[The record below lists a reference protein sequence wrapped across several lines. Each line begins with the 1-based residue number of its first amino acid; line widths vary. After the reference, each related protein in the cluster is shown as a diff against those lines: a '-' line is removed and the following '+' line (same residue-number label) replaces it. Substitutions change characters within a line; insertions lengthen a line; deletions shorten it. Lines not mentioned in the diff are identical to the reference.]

1 MTKISLIESIYYAL
15 KGFFKEILFER
26 NIKILMLF
34 VLVILTSAL
43 IFNTSLIYFLILFI
57 VCSLLILLE
66 TLNHFFEKM
75 LDFLYPNYNKK
86 VGQLKDY
93 LAGMVLLALI
103 VVLITSLIIL
113 SNPILALLEILSKNL
128 ILTLFLILNFIL
140 LLIIDFVKYRKK
152 NFKKNKFN

>member
-1 MTKISLIESIYYAL
+1 MTKTSLIESIYYAL

-34 VLVILTSAL
+34 VLIILTGAL
-43 IFNTSLIYFLILFI
+43 IFNTTIIYFLILFI

-113 SNPILALLEILSKNL
+113 SNPILTLLEILSKNL